1 MAWKRPLTEVKPHSV
16 LTGIRADVFSE
27 SAKCHMSAAKI
38 YKLAISCFSCIDVL
52 PPLDLLCHAAKPRFA
67 GAGQNGY
74 PPPPPQGLPP
84 LHRSSPT
91 ASIWSSSASFTGS
104 DWSSYVHQ
112 QQPPYWN
119 AAQTALLHSAM
130 AGAAHMQPGMQPG
143 MQQGMWPSSHC
154 HDGTFDNA
162 RCSM

>member
-1 MAWKRPLTEVKPHSV
+1 M
-16 LTGIRADVFSE
+16 
-27 SAKCHMSAAKI
+27 
-38 YKLAISCFSCIDVL
+38 
-52 PPLDLLCHAAKPRFA
+52 
-67 GAGQNGY
+67 
-74 PPPPPQGLPP
+74 
-84 LHRSSPT
+84 
-91 ASIWSSSASFTGS
+91 
-104 DWSSYVHQ
+104 HQ

-130 AGAAHMQPGMQPG
+130 AGAAHMQPGMQQGMQPG